1 MRSDKGTL
9 VINFTAPELNHLA
22 AAVAEAGAL
31 SYYVRPYA
39 NLARRWEKLL
49 ARVPVFGGIY
59 DRTFGR
65 RTLPVGL
72 ARTDVAEAAVI
83 ADILGAVARKLPGE
97 IGSSLA
103 ERLHWYI
110 QKRVAA
116 VGAKHAANTEIVVA
130 SYLLAKRAFERSGGK
145 RVLNYPIAH
154 HRYIQRFVT
163 EEAKREPGFASSLPN
178 WRAAPAW
185 VEPQL
190 DAECALADTILVGSS
205 FARESFIAEGVP
217 PEKLRVVPYGV
228 DPQRFFPAPD
238 ASAAKVE
245 GRGGGLRSLFV
256 GQICQRKG
264 ISYLLRAY
272 QAFASQGT
280 QLRLVGQLL
289 GNPASFVPYRHLFEH
304 IPHVPQQV
312 LADVYRQSD
321 VFVFPS
327 LIEGLGLVVLEAMA
341 SGLPVITTPNG
352 PGDIVRDG
360 VDGFVVPIRDPE
372 AITEKLEYL
381 RANPE
386 RRIEMGR
393 NARRRALEFT
403 WDAYRQKIL
412 NLFAVIASSQGRSI
426 DPIKAT

>member
-1 MRSDKGTL
+1 VRRKKGIL
-9 VINFTAPELNHLA
+9 VINYSARAVNHLA

-31 SYYVRPYA
+31 SRYVRPYA
-39 NLARRWEKLL
+39 NQGRRWEKWL
-49 ARVPVFGGIY
+49 ARLPAFGGEY
-59 DRTFGR
+59 GRTFGR
-65 RTLPVGL
+65 RTLPAGL
-72 ARTDVAEAAVI
+72 ARTDVTEAAVL
-83 ADILGAVARKLPGE
+83 ADMLSAIARKLPVK
-97 IGSSLA
+97 IGNSLA
-103 ERLHWYI
+103 EHLHWRI
-110 QKRVAA
+110 QKRLAA
-116 VGAKHAANTEIVVA
+116 VGALHAANAEVVVA
-130 SYLLAKRAFERSGGK
+130 SYLLAKRAFERTGGK

-154 HRYIQRFVT
+154 HRYIQRFVA
-163 EEAKREPGFASSLPN
+163 EEAEREPGFASSLPN
-178 WRAAPAW
+178 WRAVPTW

-205 FARESFIAEGVP
+205 FARDSFIAADVP
-217 PEKLRVVPYGV
+217 PEKLRVIPYGA
-228 DPQRFFPAPD
+228 DAQRFFPSPEDPTAD
-238 ASAAKVE
+238 VQ
-245 GRGGGLRSLFV
+245 RRGGLRSLFV

-272 QAFASQGT
+272 QAFASAGT
-280 QLRLVGQLL
+280 QLRLVGEIL
-289 GNPASFVPYRHLFEH
+289 GDPESFAPYRHLFEH
-304 IPHVPQQV
+304 IPHVPQQE
-312 LADVYRQSD
+312 LADIYRQSD

-372 AITEKLEYL
+372 AIIEKLEYL

-403 WDAYRQKIL
+403 WDAYRQKISNYL
-412 NLFAVIASSQGRSI
+412 LETPIYEGRNFDHI
-426 DPIKAT
+426 GAT